1 MSSHG
6 ARAKSAHG
14 LNTVLRPVLPALEN
28 SCRRR
33 YSASGANTSAFNWP
47 LRELDLML
55 QVKTIYLHELG
66 NRNNLKNAFMDVVQ
80 GIREVADKLDKD
92 ELDTRV

>member
-1 MSSHG
+1 
-6 ARAKSAHG
+6 
-14 LNTVLRPVLPALEN
+14 
-28 SCRRR
+28 
-33 YSASGANTSAFNWP
+33 
-47 LRELDLML
+47 L